1 MQTTVTEMEWGV
13 REGGKDRIIK
23 GCEGLMEVTD
33 LVTIWIVVMKSLVVR
48 YRNMYFLCLLCMCVW
63 PQGMWNLSSLT
74 RDQTHT
80 LCTRNVES

>member
-23 GCEGLMEVTD
+23 RCEGLMEVTD
-33 LVTIWIVVMKSLVVR
+33 LVTIWIVVMKSLVVT
-48 YRNMYFLCLLCMCVW
+48 YWNVYFLCLLCMRVW
-63 PQGMWNLSSLT
+63 PQGMCNLSSLT

-80 LCTRNVES
+80 LCTGNVES